1 MLGLNLRLENK
12 MNMQKSRFLNVFI
25 SFVMSLFALLST
37 TTHAQNSDLK
47 QIFTQLSASSV
58 VRANFVQHKKL
69 ASLNKTYVSKG
80 TVVFTKNSGVL
91 WQIQSPVKA
100 DLIVTPKKIVQKT
113 QRTYSQIEV
122 DKTPYGSVATMFLQL
137 MSGNE
142 TALAKNFNVVSA
154 NYSPTKWNVSLTPK
168 SGLFKKLFVKVD
180 AQGQRYVDQIVIQE
194 QANNSTTIRF
204 SQQAAQPQTLT
215 AAENALFQLAK

>member
-1 MLGLNLRLENK
+1 MKGNRLMKMLITAIF
-12 MNMQKSRFLNVFI
+12 SV
-25 SFVMSLFALLST
+25 FALFST
-37 TTHAQNSDLK
+37 ATYAQNAELK
-47 QIFTQLSASSV
+47 QIFSQLSATSV
-58 VRANFVQHKKL
+58 IRANFEQHKKL
-69 ASLNKTYVSKG
+69 ASLNKTYISKG
-80 TVVFTKNSGVL
+80 TVVFTKDSGVL

-100 DLIVTPKKIVQKT
+100 DLIVTPKKLVQKT

-154 NYSPTKWNVSLTPK
+154 SYTPTKWNVSLTPK

-180 AQGQRYVDQIVIQE
+180 AQGQRYVDRIVIQE

-204 SQQAAQPQTLT
+204 SQQTAQPQTLT

>member
-1 MLGLNLRLENK
+1 
-12 MNMQKSRFLNVFI
+12 MNFRSPILKSVLPLCLMSASAVFT
-25 SFVMSLFALLST
+25 ST
-37 TTHAQNSDLK
+37 GHAQNTELK
-47 QIFTQLSASSV
+47 QVFSQLAATPV
-58 VRANFVQHKKL
+58 VRANFEQQKKL

-80 TVVFTKNSGVL
+80 EVLFSKNQGVL

-100 DLIVTPKKIVQKT
+100 DLIVTPRKLVQKT
-113 QRTYSQIEV
+113 QRTSSQIAV

-154 NYSPTKWNVSLTPK
+154 NYSPAQWNVVLTPK
-168 SGLFKKLFVKVD
+168 SSLFKKLFVRVD
-180 AQGQRYVDQIVIQE
+180 AQGQRYVNRIVIQE
-194 QANNSTTIRF
+194 QANNSTVIRF
-204 SQQAAQPQTLT
+204 SQQSAQPQTLT

>member
-1 MLGLNLRLENK
+1 
-12 MNMQKSRFLNVFI
+12 MNMKVNHLMKMLITAIFSVFT
-25 SFVMSLFALLST
+25 LFST
-37 TTHAQNSDLK
+37 VAYAQNAELK
-47 QIFTQLSASSV
+47 QIFSQLSATSV
-58 VRANFVQHKKL
+58 VRANFEQHKKL
-69 ASLNKTYVSKG
+69 ASLNKTYISKG
-80 TVVFTKNSGVL
+80 TVVFTKDSGVL

-100 DLIVTPKKIVQKT
+100 DLIVTSKKVVQKT

-204 SQQAAQPQTLT
+204 SQQTAQPQTLT
-215 AAENALFQLAK
+215 ATENALFQLAK

>member
-1 MLGLNLRLENK
+1 MKGNRLMKMLITAIF
-12 MNMQKSRFLNVFI
+12 SV
-25 SFVMSLFALLST
+25 FALFST
-37 TTHAQNSDLK
+37 ATYAQNAELK
-47 QIFTQLSASSV
+47 QIFSQLSATSV
-58 VRANFVQHKKL
+58 IRANFEQHKKL
-69 ASLNKTYVSKG
+69 ASLNKTYISKG
-80 TVVFTKNSGVL
+80 TVVFTKDSGVL

-100 DLIVTPKKIVQKT
+100 DLIVTPKKLVQKT

-122 DKTPYGSVATMFLQL
+122 DKTPYGSIATMFLQL

-154 NYSPTKWNVSLTPK
+154 SYSPTKWNVSLTPK

-180 AQGQRYVDQIVIQE
+180 AQGQRYVDRIVIQE

-204 SQQAAQPQTLT
+204 SQQTAQPQTLT

>member
-1 MLGLNLRLENK
+1 
-12 MNMQKSRFLNVFI
+12 MQKSRFLNVFI

>member
-1 MLGLNLRLENK
+1 MKVNHLMKMLITAIF
-12 MNMQKSRFLNVFI
+12 SVFT
-25 SFVMSLFALLST
+25 LFST
-37 TTHAQNSDLK
+37 VAYAQNAELK
-47 QIFTQLSASSV
+47 QIFSQLSATSV
-58 VRANFVQHKKL
+58 VRANFEQHKKL
-69 ASLNKTYVSKG
+69 ASLNKTYISKG
-80 TVVFTKNSGVL
+80 TVVFTKDSGVL

-100 DLIVTPKKIVQKT
+100 DLIVTPKKLVQKT

-122 DKTPYGSVATMFLQL
+122 DKTPYGSIATMFLQL

-154 NYSPTKWNVSLTPK
+154 SYSPTKWNVSLTPK

-180 AQGQRYVDQIVIQE
+180 AQGQRYVDRIVIQE

-204 SQQAAQPQTLT
+204 SQQTAQPQTLT

>member
-1 MLGLNLRLENK
+1 
-12 MNMQKSRFLNVFI
+12 MNMKVNHLMKMLITAIFSVFT
-25 SFVMSLFALLST
+25 LFST
-37 TTHAQNSDLK
+37 VAYAQNAELK
-47 QIFTQLSASSV
+47 QIFSQLSATSV
-58 VRANFVQHKKL
+58 VRANFEQHKKL
-69 ASLNKTYVSKG
+69 ASLNKTYISKG
-80 TVVFTKNSGVL
+80 TVVFTKDSGVL

-100 DLIVTPKKIVQKT
+100 DLIVTPKKLVQKT

-122 DKTPYGSVATMFLQL
+122 DKTPYGSIATMFLQL

-154 NYSPTKWNVSLTPK
+154 SYSPTKWNVSLTPK

-180 AQGQRYVDQIVIQE
+180 AQGQRYVDRIVIQE

-204 SQQAAQPQTLT
+204 SQQTAQPQTLT
-215 AAENALFQLAK
+215 VAENALFQLAK

>member
-1 MLGLNLRLENK
+1 MINTHLIRKLLTAVL
-12 MNMQKSRFLNVFI
+12 
-25 SFVMSLFALLST
+25 SLFALMST
-37 TTHAQNSDLK
+37 AVYAENTELK
-47 QIFTQLSASSV
+47 QIFSQLSSTPV
-58 VRANFVQHKKL
+58 VRANFEQHKKL

-80 TVVFTKNSGVL
+80 TVVFTKNGGVL

-100 DLIVTPKKIVQKT
+100 DLIVTAKKLVQKT

-142 TALAKNFNVVSA
+142 MALAKNFNVVSA
-154 NYSPTKWNVSLTPK
+154 NYTPTKWNISLTPK
-168 SGLFKKLFVKVD
+168 SSLFKKLFIKVD
-180 AQGQRYVDQIVIQE
+180 AQGQRYVDQITIQE

-204 SQQAAQPQTLT
+204 SQQTSQPQTLT
-215 AAENALFQLAK
+215 APENALFQLAK

>member
-1 MLGLNLRLENK
+1 MKGNRLMKMLITAIF
-12 MNMQKSRFLNVFI
+12 SV
-25 SFVMSLFALLST
+25 FALFST
-37 TTHAQNSDLK
+37 ATYAQNAELK
-47 QIFTQLSASSV
+47 QIFSQLSATSV
-58 VRANFVQHKKL
+58 IRANFEQHKKL
-69 ASLNKTYVSKG
+69 ASLNKTYISKG
-80 TVVFTKNSGVL
+80 TVVFTKDSGVL

-100 DLIVTPKKIVQKT
+100 DLIVTPKKLVQKT

-122 DKTPYGSVATMFLQL
+122 DKTPYGSIATMFLQL

-154 NYSPTKWNVSLTPK
+154 SYTPTKWNVSLTPK

-180 AQGQRYVDQIVIQE
+180 AQGQRYVDRIVIQE

-204 SQQAAQPQTLT
+204 SQQTAQPQTLT

>member
-1 MLGLNLRLENK
+1 
-12 MNMQKSRFLNVFI
+12 
-25 SFVMSLFALLST
+25 MSLFALLST

-154 NYSPTKWNVSLTPK
+154 NYSPIKWNVSLTPK

-204 SQQAAQPQTLT
+204 SQQTAQPQTLT

>member
-12 MNMQKSRFLNVFI
+12 MNIKKSRFLSVFI
-25 SFVMSLFALLST
+25 GFVMSVFALIST
-37 TTHAQNSDLK
+37 ATHAQNSDLK

-204 SQQAAQPQTLT
+204 SQKAAQPQTLT

>member
-1 MLGLNLRLENK
+1 
-12 MNMQKSRFLNVFI
+12 MNIKKSRFLSVFI
-25 SFVMSLFALLST
+25 GFVMSLFALLST

-100 DLIVTPKKIVQKT
+100 DLIVTSKKVVQKT

-180 AQGQRYVDQIVIQE
+180 GQGQRYVDQIVIQE

-204 SQQAAQPQTLT
+204 SQQTAQPQTLT
-215 AAENALFQLAK
+215 ATENALFQLAK